1 MSTFYQVAYRVGF
14 TPWEAL
20 LHHRPFADALLGLVG
35 REESGPPPHGRA
47 LDIGTGS
54 GTWGIEL
61 AKRGWDVTGVDQVPK
76 ALRRARERASEAGVT
91 MRLVEGDVTEL
102 TVASVGGG
110 YRLLLDTG
118 TFHGL
123 RADEQVAMGRGVTAL
138 ATDDATLLLDAFA
151 PGRRGPLP
159 RGTTRDAVEQA
170 FPGWQITDVVAADTE
185 PDLLARVLRF
195 DERFYR
201 LTRRT

>member
-1 MSTFYQVAYRVGF
+1 MSTFYKVAYHVGF

-20 LHHRPFADALLGLVG
+20 LHHRPFADTLLGLIA
-35 REESGPPPHGRA
+35 REETGPPPHGRA

-76 ALRRARERASEAGVT
+76 ALQRAGARVAATGVS
-91 MRLVEGDVTEL
+91 MRLVEGDVTSL
-102 TVASVGGG
+102 SVASVGGG

-123 RADEQVAMGRGVTAL
+123 RADEQVAMGQGVTAV
-138 ATDDATLLLDAFA
+138 AADDATLIIDAFA

-159 RGTTRDAVEQA
+159 RGTTREAVERA
-170 FPGWQITDVVAADTE
+170 LPDWQMTDVVVADTD
-185 PDLLARVLRF
+185 PDALARALRF
-195 DERFYR
+195 DELFYR
-201 LTRRT
+201 LVRRR

>member
-20 LHHRPFADALLGLVG
+20 LHHRPFADALLELIA
-35 REESGPPPHGRA
+35 REETGPPPHGRA

-61 AKRGWDVTGVDQVPK
+61 ARRGWDVTGVDQVPK
-76 ALRRARERASEAGVT
+76 ALRRARERVGEAGVSL
-91 MRLVEGDVTEL
+91 RLVEADVTEL
-102 TVASVGGG
+102 TAASVGAG

-123 RADEQVAMGRGVTAL
+123 RADEQVAMGRGITAVAADEAVL
-138 ATDDATLLLDAFA
+138 VLDAFA

-159 RGTTRDAVEQA
+159 RGTTQESIERA
-170 FPGWQITDVVAADTE
+170 FPDWRVTDVVVADTE
-185 PDLLARVLRF
+185 PDAMARALHF

-201 LTRRT
+201 LARRT